1 MNEEKYTRNSA
12 KKSTRKKK
20 VNQDIHAGKSH
31 GEKLK
36 NDSSAARSYRDKIRY
51 GKKDNSLS
59 VSEAKELRSMKKQ
72 GRRRIYKNQAVAAT
86 VRKTTIKNEDDNSG
100 TDSLN
105 AGLAAVET
113 GIGKVREHG
122 QAGKYSSKIHNRSDH
137 LDAVQGAKGSKE
149 AGEAGESTMSA
160 TVKKTRKK
168 LMQREFAEAAAKK
181 QAKEAANGAGK
192 ISKKLTD
199 QAEDLMGRLA
209 EMLKEFC
216 EDHPIGMIIAV
227 AILIVVLVISG
238 ALTSCSALGSGINS
252 GTVATSFTAEDDDI
266 RQVEADYVALE
277 TALQN
282 KVDSIETDHPGYDEY
297 NYSLSEISHNPFE
310 LAALLTVLYENYT
323 PSEVQSKLQ
332 TIFDYQYT
340 LTSTE
345 VVEIRT
351 RTETR
356 WHYVTHYRDE
366 ERTGYR
372 LVNGRLE
379 SYTYT
384 VSVPYEVYESY
395 EVEVEYE
402 YKILNTTLTNN
413 GISAAVSALNL
424 TQDQMERYTLLLETR
439 GNKPDIFGDNVY
451 ANPGVSEEY
460 ERYAVPGEY
469 LTDQQFSNMHREAEK
484 YLGYPYVW
492 GGSSPGTSFDCS
504 GFVSYVINNC
514 GNGWNYG
521 RLTANGWK
529 NATARVAA
537 SDVKPGDLVFFQG
550 TYNTAGASHV
560 GIVVDPVNKI
570 MIHCGN
576 PIQYSVNNSLLIM
589 MQKPDAQLCQ
599 SFTGW
604 KQMGRYVKK
613 GEKGISILAPA
624 PYKIEREQT
633 KLDEKGR
640 PVFDA
645 DGEPVKE
652 KVEVTIRAFKVVKT
666 FDLSQTDG
674 KELPTIGPSELV
686 GNIEGYPKLL
696 QALQEISPV
705 PVSFELIDG
714 DAKGFY
720 HLEDKKIVVQDG
732 MSEVQTIKTLLH
744 EMAHQK
750 LHDKDNVPEAKDI
763 SRNGKEVEA
772 ESVAYVV
779 CQHYGINTSDYSFSY
794 VAGWSEG
801 KETPELKASLDKIRQ
816 TASEFIYQIDQ
827 KMEVLMA
834 DKGQVQES
842 AKTSSPFT
850 QELMDKIT
858 EGAKNLGFIPVVP
871 EAQEKTANP
880 ELKVVVDK
888 ALKDLDKKRTLSKV
902 KESVKSKLKANTEKA
917 EQAPKKSR
925 TSKAKEER
933 A

>member
-1 MNEEKYTRNSA
+1 MNEEKYTRDSA

-20 VNQDIHAGKSH
+20 VNPDIHAGKSH

-36 NDSSAARSYRDKIRY
+36 NDSSAARSYRGKIRY

-105 AGLAAVET
+105 AGMAAVEA

-122 QAGKYSSKIHNRSDH
+122 QARKYSSKIHNRSDH
-137 LDAVQGAKGSKE
+137 LDAVQGAKGAKE

-227 AILIVVLVISG
+227 AILIVVLVLSG

-372 LVNGRLE
+372 LVNGHLE

-550 TYNTAGASHV
+550 TYNTTGASHV

-576 PIQYSVNNSLLIM
+576 PIQYASYDT
-589 MQKPDAQLCQ
+589 PYWREHAYCY
-599 SFTGW
+599 
-604 KQMGRYVKK
+604 GR
-613 GEKGISILAPA
+613 I
-624 PYKIEREQT
+624 Q
-633 KLDEKGR
+633 
-640 PVFDA
+640 
-645 DGEPVKE
+645 
-652 KVEVTIRAFKVVKT
+652 
-666 FDLSQTDG
+666 
-674 KELPTIGPSELV
+674 
-686 GNIEGYPKLL
+686 
-696 QALQEISPV
+696 
-705 PVSFELIDG
+705 
-714 DAKGFY
+714 
-720 HLEDKKIVVQDG
+720 
-732 MSEVQTIKTLLH
+732 
-744 EMAHQK
+744 
-750 LHDKDNVPEAKDI
+750 
-763 SRNGKEVEA
+763 
-772 ESVAYVV
+772 
-779 CQHYGINTSDYSFSY
+779 
-794 VAGWSEG
+794 
-801 KETPELKASLDKIRQ
+801 
-816 TASEFIYQIDQ
+816 
-827 KMEVLMA
+827 
-834 DKGQVQES
+834 
-842 AKTSSPFT
+842 
-850 QELMDKIT
+850 
-858 EGAKNLGFIPVVP
+858 
-871 EAQEKTANP
+871 
-880 ELKVVVDK
+880 
-888 ALKDLDKKRTLSKV
+888 
-902 KESVKSKLKANTEKA
+902 
-917 EQAPKKSR
+917 
-925 TSKAKEER
+925 
-933 A
+933 